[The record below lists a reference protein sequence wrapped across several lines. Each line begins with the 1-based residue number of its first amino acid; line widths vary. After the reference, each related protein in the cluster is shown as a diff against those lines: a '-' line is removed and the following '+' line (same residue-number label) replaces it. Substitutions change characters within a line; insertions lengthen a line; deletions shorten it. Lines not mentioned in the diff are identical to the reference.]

1 MYIYIL
7 YIYIYIYMRINRNKS
22 QKQNIAI
29 TVVSCPQCTQTNEEK
44 ILTQTKMFMH
54 RPRSIQ

>member
-1 MYIYIL
+1 M
-7 YIYIYIYMRINRNKS
+7 YMRINRNKS

-29 TVVSCPQCTQTNEEK
+29 TVVSCPQCTQTNKEK

>member
-1 MYIYIL
+1 MYVYIYIL
-7 YIYIYIYMRINRNKS
+7 YIFMHINKNKS

-29 TVVSCPQCTQTNEEK
+29 TVVSCPQCTETNKDK